1 MLIRSHQ
8 NNIIVDT
15 GFHLCHVQ
23 HIVSILP
30 QLFDNRTIN
39 ALIRKQI
46 HAACSVKRYTISA
59 RKALA
64 AKANAANSA
73 SWVRRGWASKICS
86 SDSPAATLVR
96 IDSTVMRAS
105 DNGLPHHHCRSETI
119 SCLFIRYL
127 ARIIPCAQ
135 WMENNLSRGVEK
147 DIQQLI
153 SRSVSGSVLLSNAPR
168 DRVSDQP
175 ESVPAGELPKV
186 ANILTVN
193 ASDRS
198 DRTC

>member
-1 MLIRSHQ
+1 
-8 NNIIVDT
+8 
-15 GFHLCHVQ
+15 
-23 HIVSILP
+23 
-30 QLFDNRTIN
+30 
-39 ALIRKQI
+39 
-46 HAACSVKRYTISA
+46 
-59 RKALA
+59 
-64 AKANAANSA
+64 
-73 SWVRRGWASKICS
+73 
-86 SDSPAATLVR
+86 
-96 IDSTVMRAS
+96 
-105 DNGLPHHHCRSETI
+105 
-119 SCLFIRYL
+119 
-127 ARIIPCAQ
+127 
-135 WMENNLSRGVEK
+135 MENNLSRGVEK